1 MAVGC
6 LGGQGLV
13 DAKVVHED
21 GEWSLAISEAE
32 PVQELNELPLVEGL
46 LLYCKSFHTC
56 LFADGGAHTDVP
68 LVDLVLVD
76 ANVGALAAP
85 LLFADAQLGEVDLV

>member
-1 MAVGC
+1 M
-6 LGGQGLV
+6 
-13 DAKVVHED
+13 DTKVVHED